1 MAYDKVIDSS
11 VLDANL
17 TSVANAIRSKGGTS
31 ASLAFPAG
39 FVNAISAIKTGITPT
54 GTKTI
59 TENGTHD
66 VTNYATAQVNVPE
79 PAQNFIVY
87 PITLSSAYTGAVAD
101 HTILSGNE
109 FVKAHY
115 ADEGFFAMWIP
126 LNTPKAA
133 ESGTAGFIYHS
144 NRAMLH
150 TNSAVYAVFARSTS
164 PTANSGWMPN
174 TNKVSGSGYN
184 VSFRANSKGNLIM
197 YRSATYT
204 IPAGEYR
211 LVLGLVE

>member
-1 MAYDKVIDSS
+1 MSTPATIKAALQTVITKANNTTGAGDTTVIDAVDS
-11 VLDANL
+11 LIDGYG
-17 TSVANAIRSKGGTS
+17 KGG
-31 ASLAFPAG
+31 
-39 FVNAISAIKTGITPT
+39 GITPS
-54 GTKTI
+54 GSINI
-59 TENGTHD
+59 TENGTYD
-66 VTNYATAQVNVPE
+66 VTDKETAIVEVSTGGSSN
-79 PAQNFIVY
+79 NFHII
-87 PITLSSAYTGAVAD
+87 PITLSSAYTGAAAE

-126 LNTPKAA
+126 LNTPTAA

-144 NRAMLH
+144 NRAMIH

-174 TNKVSGSGYN
+174 SRKVSDSGYN
-184 VSFRANSKGNLIM
+184 VSFRANSKGDLKM

>member
-1 MAYDKVIDSS
+1 MAKYATLNGLFTGIADALRRKTGNDGSIVADDFPSVIDSLS
-11 VLDANL
+11 M
-17 TSVANAIRSKGGTS
+17 G
-31 ASLAFPAG
+31 
-39 FVNAISAIKTGITPT
+39 GITPT

-66 VTNYATAQVNVPE
+66 VTNYATAQVNVPVPE
-79 PAQNFIVY
+79 QNFHVF
-87 PITLSSAYTGAVAD
+87 PITLSSAYTGAAAE

-126 LNTPKAA
+126 LNTPTAA

-174 TNKVSGSGYN
+174 FNKVSGSGYN
-184 VSFRANSKGNLIM
+184 VSFRVNSKGDLKM

>member
-1 MAYDKVIDSS
+1 MAYDKVIDSAQ
-11 VLDANL
+11 LEADL
-17 TSVANAIRSKGGTS
+17 TSIANAIRSKGGTS

-79 PAQNFIVY
+79 PEQNFLII
-87 PITLSSAYTGAVAD
+87 PITLSSAYTGAAKE
-101 HTILSGNE
+101 HTILSGNA

-115 ADEGFFAMWIP
+115 ADEGFFVMWIP
-126 LNTPKAA
+126 LGLTAKAP
-133 ESGTAGFIYHS
+133 SGTAMWAYHS
-144 NRAMLH
+144 NRKMAIAK
-150 TNSAVYAVFARSTS
+150 NSPHGVFARSTGES
-164 PTANSGWMPN
+164 INVGWMPEPGN
-174 TNKVSGSGYN
+174 LSVDNWN
-184 VSFRANSKGNLIM
+184 VSFKAKSNGNLIM
-197 YRSATYT
+197 YRSAAYT

>member
-79 PAQNFIVY
+79 PEQNFLII
-87 PITLSSAYTGAVAD
+87 PITLSSAYTGAAKE
-101 HTILSGNE
+101 HTILSGNA

-126 LNTPKAA
+126 LGITTA
-133 ESGTAGFIYHS
+133 EPTGTAMWMYSG
-144 NRAMLH
+144 NRAMAKTAL
-150 TNSAVYAVFARSTS
+150 TAYGVFARSTS
-164 PTANSGWMPN
+164 ENNNPGWMPN
-174 TNKVSGSGYN
+174 TAKLNGEGYN
-184 VSFRANSKGNLIM
+184 VSLRVKNNGNLIM

-204 IPAGEYR
+204 VPAGEYR

>member
-1 MAYDKVIDSS
+1 MSTPATIKAALQTAITKANNTTGAGDTTVIDAVDS
-11 VLDANL
+11 LIDGYG
-17 TSVANAIRSKGGTS
+17 KGG
-31 ASLAFPAG
+31 
-39 FVNAISAIKTGITPT
+39 GITPS
-54 GTKTI
+54 GSINI
-59 TENGTHD
+59 TENGIYD
-66 VTNYATAQVNVPE
+66 VTDKETAIVGVSTGGGSN
-79 PAQNFIVY
+79 NFHII
-87 PITLSSAYTGAVAD
+87 PITLSSAYTGAAAE

-126 LNTPKAA
+126 LNTPTAA

>member
-1 MAYDKVIDSS
+1 MSTPATIKAALQTAITKANNTTGAGDTTVIDAVDS
-11 VLDANL
+11 LIDGYG
-17 TSVANAIRSKGGTS
+17 KGG
-31 ASLAFPAG
+31 
-39 FVNAISAIKTGITPT
+39 GITPS
-54 GTKTI
+54 GSINI
-59 TENGTHD
+59 TENGTYD
-66 VTNYATAQVNVPE
+66 VTDKETAIVEVSTGGSSN
-79 PAQNFIVY
+79 NFLII
-87 PITLSSAYTGAVAD
+87 PITLSSAYTGAAKE

-126 LNTPKAA
+126 LNTPTAA

-174 TNKVSGSGYN
+174 FNKVSGSGYN
-184 VSFRANSKGNLIM
+184 VSFRVNSKGDLKM